1 MNRELHIVGFQIGR
15 ETYGVPITSL
25 HEIVRVPEI
34 TAVPDA
40 PDYMEGVI
48 NLRGKIVSVI
58 DLRKRFGVTKV
69 TAARRNRILVIE
81 HKGKLVGLI
90 VDSASEVLKI
100 PAGDVEDSLV
110 SFQESGL
117 NCVTGL
123 GKWKGRLIIL
133 LDMAKLLES
142 SRSKGSNQECTVEN
156 HPPSASAAG
165 AAATQ

>member
-58 DLRKRFGVTKV
+58 DLRKRFGATKV

-81 HKGKLVGLI
+81 HKGKLAGLI

-100 PAGDVEDSLV
+100 PAGDVEDSLA
-110 SFQESGL
+110 SFQEGGL

-133 LDMAKLLES
+133 LDMAKLLEP
-142 SRSKGSNQECTVEN
+142 SKGKGDQERAAENQCTTAA
-156 HPPSASAAG
+156 ASA
-165 AAATQ
+165 TK